1 MSTIEKLFKEYV
13 MEKVEEYNS
22 FDFDKHNQKITELKR
37 KLEQKYKERRDLLKQ
52 KIFGTYTLVS
62 LGTIDRD
69 ICYLKD
75 ELKKLEKQ
83 KSFIITDT
91 DILYNT
97 SLYACKLAADDVFKI
112 ATNNTSDGRFL
123 KSRKVIKEKV
133 VQPNLDQFINELYE
147 LFSTN
152 VNELPQRYKR
162 HFLREKPIA
171 KVVDFCE
178 IEVEGSV
185 IYVETFYCNKID
197 RGNYEIRVNNQS
209 ETFLISRDDLEILS
223 DDMCK

>member
-1 MSTIEKLFKEYV
+1 MSTLEKLFKEFV

-52 KIFGTYTLVS
+52 LI
-62 LGTIDRD
+62 LGTSDLVKLGTLDRD

-75 ELKKLEKQ
+75 ELKKLENQ
-83 KSFIITDT
+83 KSFIITDA

-97 SLYACKLAADDVFKI
+97 ALQAYNVI
-112 ATNNTSDGRFL
+112 SDYSCVDEPSY
-123 KSRKVIKEKV
+123 SRKVIKEKV
-133 VQPNLDQFINELYE
+133 VQPNLNQFTNELYE

-152 VNELPQRYKR
+152 VNELPRRYKR
-162 HFLREKPIA
+162 HFFREKPIA

-178 IEVEGSV
+178 IEVEGRF

-197 RGNYEIRVNNQS
+197 RDNYEIRVNNTE

>member
-22 FDFDKHNQKITELKR
+22 FDFDKHNQKTTELKR

-52 KIFGTYTLVS
+52 KIFGTSTLVS

-75 ELKKLEKQ
+75 ELKKLENQ
-83 KSFIITDT
+83 KSFIITDA

-97 SLYACKLAADDVFKI
+97 ALQAYKVVVSNSCTDSTLEYRK
-112 ATNNTSDGRFL
+112 AT
-123 KSRKVIKEKV
+123 KEKV

-162 HFLREKPIA
+162 HFVREKPIA

-178 IEVEGSV
+178 IEVEGRV

-197 RGNYEIRVNNQS
+197 RDNYEIRVNN
-209 ETFLISRDDLEILS
+209 ETDTFLISRDDLEILS